1 MTSRRKGFTLPEVI
15 ISIVILTIAIFALIE
30 VFAFSVRM
38 TAASSIDS
46 SEVLEAHALAQQTF
60 FIADLSDTS
69 NVTLISD
76 SATLEFKKQGGTEA
90 ATINLKRYDFGKIG
104 EDKSFRIYRPDL

>member
-60 FIADLSDTS
+60 FIADLPASPDITS
-69 NVTLISD
+69 ISGL
-76 SATLEFKKQGGTEA
+76 ANLEFKKQGGADA
-90 ATINLKRYDFGKIG
+90 ATISLKRYDFGKMG
-104 EDKSFRIYRPDL
+104 KGKSFRIYRPGS